1 MISMKLKLGIIS
13 LALALIAGGFFLY
26 LRYAYSGKN
35 NKNAD
40 KNEKKVANSSKQEK
54 KDQEENKQETVE
66 ESRKQDDQD
75 DTFIFSTVD
84 NSIYEY
90 RAGDIQKLTQG
101 TKPHY
106 SPDGKSI
113 LFLRDTNNDKIEDE
127 IWVREVATKKE
138 TKAGNGCCADWSVNN
153 SQIICARLGSN
164 GFSLF
169 KKSIDGGVEKKI
181 KDNIYGL
188 SNVDCSPSGEIL
200 LEIAGGES
208 ESEIYSINIDG
219 SQHKLLLYGWKPS
232 WMKDSNKLLYCQ
244 NSQEPPNNISI
255 FSYDLTTKSSH
266 EVTIQENDNLFAF
279 SVMGKDDLLYARQRN
294 GQFEICLMNMSNKA
308 VQVLKSMS
316 QEIVGISS
324 R

>member
-1 MISMKLKLGIIS
+1 MISMKLKLSIIS
-13 LALALIAGGFFLY
+13 LVLALLAGGVFLY

-35 NKNAD
+35 NKNAS
-40 KNEKKVANSSKQEK
+40 KNQNKVATSSEQEK
-54 KDQEENKQETVE
+54 KNQEENKQEKVE
-66 ESRKQDDQD
+66 ESGQQDNQGG
-75 DTFIFSTVD
+75 TFIFSTVD

-90 RAGDIQKLTQG
+90 RTGDIQKLTDG
-101 TKPHY
+101 TKPKY

-127 IWVREVATKKE
+127 IWIREMATKKE

-164 GFSLF
+164 GFFLL
-169 KKSIDGGVEKKI
+169 KKSIDSGVEKKI

-188 SNVDCSPSGEIL
+188 SSIDCSPSGEIL
-200 LEIAGGES
+200 LEVAGGES

-219 SQHKLLLYGWKPS
+219 SQYRLLVYGWKPS
-232 WMKDSNKLLYCQ
+232 WMEDNKKLLYCQ

-255 FSYDLTTKSSH
+255 FSYDLTTKSSG
-266 EVTIQENDNLFAF
+266 EVTVQENDNLFAF
-279 SVMGKDDLLYARQRN
+279 SMTGKDDLLYTRQRN
-294 GQFEICLMNMSNKA
+294 GRFEICLMSMSNKTA
-308 VQVLKSMS
+308 QVLTSMS
-316 QEIVGISS
+316 LEISGISA